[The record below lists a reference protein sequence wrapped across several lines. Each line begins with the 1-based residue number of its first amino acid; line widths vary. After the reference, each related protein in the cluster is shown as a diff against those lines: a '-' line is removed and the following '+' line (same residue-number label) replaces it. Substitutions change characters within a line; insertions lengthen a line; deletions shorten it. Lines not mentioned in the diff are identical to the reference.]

1 MKSLLSQFFSL
12 GVGAAAATK
21 DQLEQALHD
30 LVRRGELTRSE
41 ASVMLKEFTEKGVEA
56 KKEADAMIKA
66 RITQIMGEMNLASK
80 TELEELRQRVERL
93 ERNQ

>member
-1 MKSLLSQFFSL
+1 MKSLLSQVFSL

-21 DQLEQALHD
+21 DQLEQTLHE

-41 ASVMLKEFTEKGVEA
+41 ASGMLKEFTEKGAEA

-66 RITQIMGEMNLASK
+66 RISQIMGEMNLASK
-80 TELEELRQRVERL
+80 TEVEELKERIERI